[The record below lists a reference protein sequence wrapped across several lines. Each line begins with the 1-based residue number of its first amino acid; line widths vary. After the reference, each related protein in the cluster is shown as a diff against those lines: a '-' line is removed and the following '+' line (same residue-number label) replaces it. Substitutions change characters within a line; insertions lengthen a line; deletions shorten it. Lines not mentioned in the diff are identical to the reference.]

1 MDNKKFFSIGFL
13 GLAATL
19 VAARAPAQDLP
30 LLPVGVSTATA
41 APEETEYVY
50 KGDRLRDPFI
60 PLIGGGGTSVSAP
73 VPVELG
79 AFNPAGAELKGV
91 LKTPTGRWAILRTTD
106 GGVYIVQNGKV
117 YDPKRRPVAG
127 YQGIVK
133 ERTLILLGPK
143 NEEIELRLKKDEQAE
158 KSKP

>member
-1 MDNKKFFSIGFL
+1 MDKK
-13 GLAATL
+13 TL
-19 VAARAPAQDLP
+19 LFILWAVGVVSARAVAQEIP
-30 LLPVGVSTATA
+30 PFPPVVSTATA
-41 APEETEYVY
+41 PSEPEYVY

-60 PLIGGGGTSVSAP
+60 PLMGGGGTAVAAP
-73 VPVELG
+73 AQTELG

-106 GGVYIVQNGKV
+106 GGVYIIQNGKV
-117 YDPKRRPVAG
+117 YDPKRRVVDG

-143 NEEIELRLKKDEQAE
+143 NEEVELRLKTDEEAA
-158 KSKP
+158 KNKP